1 MNDPSQVN
9 GSVSYSLD
17 PVGNRLSDQSTL
29 GPIGSTS
36 TTFNSDDQSQAETY
50 DSSGDTISTGGNT
63 YAYNSWLKL
72 TSMNGGQV
80 ALTYNGLGQL
90 VSKSANGITT
100 QYLIDDLSPAGY
112 PQVVEEIVGGQVARK
127 YTYGLERISE
137 LQMVNNAPTA
147 SFYQYDGRGTVRM
160 LTNSAGAVTDTY
172 EYDAFGNLL
181 SQTGS
186 TPNNYLY
193 RGEQWD
199 PDLSL
204 YYLRARYYNPV
215 TGRFMTQDPYAGET
229 HQPASLHRYRYANG
243 NPVNYIDPSGR
254 DSDVEMALSLT
265 VFTAEYTAGLYALAK
280 SIECVYN
287 AEASAV
293 KVLNGPQTG
302 ATFEQLVSLR
312 LDQVTCGATAVFAG
326 LGLGGLAADGFGAL
340 LPEAEPLALESEVP
354 PQLTAGQEFEAYQLD
369 LAGLNK
375 NSTVLR
381 PTPDQ
386 VNSATF
392 RAVVGNPAY
401 TPGGQLRGTIFDS
414 VDNGYFEIKGGSS
427 PLDTSYQLRLQ
438 TYFSLTDGEPFTII
452 TSRPIAPSFQQYL
465 DFWGVNVVS
474 PVE

>member
-1 MNDPSQVN
+1 
-9 GSVSYSLD
+9 
-17 PVGNRLSDQSTL
+17 
-29 GPIGSTS
+29 
-36 TTFNSDDQSQAETY
+36 
-50 DSSGDTISTGGNT
+50 
-63 YAYNSWLKL
+63 
-72 TSMNGGQV
+72 
-80 ALTYNGLGQL
+80 
-90 VSKSANGITT
+90 
-100 QYLIDDLSPAGY
+100 
-112 PQVVEEIVGGQVARK
+112 
-127 YTYGLERISE
+127 
-137 LQMVNNAPTA
+137 
-147 SFYQYDGRGTVRM
+147 
-160 LTNSAGAVTDTY
+160 
-172 EYDAFGNLL
+172 
-181 SQTGS
+181 
-186 TPNNYLY
+186 
-193 RGEQWD
+193 
-199 PDLSL
+199 
-204 YYLRARYYNPV
+204 
-215 TGRFMTQDPYAGET
+215 
-229 HQPASLHRYRYANG
+229 
-243 NPVNYIDPSGR
+243 
-254 DSDVEMALSLT
+254 
-265 VFTAEYTAGLYALAK
+265 
-280 SIECVYN
+280 
-287 AEASAV
+287 
-293 KVLNGPQTG
+293 
-302 ATFEQLVSLR
+302 
-312 LDQVTCGATAVFAG
+312 VFAG